1 MTDEVSRNERIKE
14 ASDYLRGTLAEGLR
28 DEITGAIVEDDQQL
42 VKFHGMYL
50 QDDRDLRAE
59 RGRKKMEKAFA
70 FMLRVRISGGV
81 LTPAQWLALDRVA
94 RDYGNGTM
102 RLTTRQTVQL
112 HGVIKSNLKT
122 TLKAIDRALLN
133 TIAACGDVNRNVMCN
148 PNPYQSGAHAAALDL
163 ARAISDHLEPHTGA
177 YREIWLD
184 GERLA
189 GGDEEGVEPIY
200 GKTYL
205 PRKFKI
211 AVAVPPSNDVDVFA
225 NDLGFIAIA
234 DDAGQVE
241 GWNVAA
247 GGGMGMTH
255 GEPDTYPRT
264 ADVLGFCQTRDA
276 VAVAEAVVTVQ
287 RDWGNRANRKHARL
301 KYTIEDRGLDAFRAE
316 VERRAGIKFA
326 PARPYGFTS
335 MGDRYGWSDGDDGRA
350 HLTVFVENGRVR
362 DAGPGAQQL
371 SALRRI
377 AELGVGDIRLTPNQ
391 NIIVANIP
399 AELRDEVA
407 HIAAENGL
415 LTPNS
420 GLRRNSMACVALPTC
435 GLALAES
442 ERYLPELIGALD
454 ERLAAHGLSTD
465 DIVIRMT
472 GCPNGCARP
481 YLAEIGLI
489 GKGPGRYNLYLGA
502 AFDGTRLSKLY
513 AEDLDHAGIV
523 ATLDPVFAA
532 YAKERRPDE
541 RFGEFT
547 IRAGFVAR
555 TGNGRDFHADT
566 GKGRAA

>member
-1 MTDEVSRNERIKE
+1 
-14 ASDYLRGTLAEGLR
+14 
-28 DEITGAIVEDDQQL
+28 
-42 VKFHGMYL
+42 
-50 QDDRDLRAE
+50 
-59 RGRKKMEKAFA
+59 
-70 FMLRVRISGGV
+70 
-81 LTPAQWLALDRVA
+81 
-94 RDYGNGTM
+94 
-102 RLTTRQTVQL
+102 
-112 HGVIKSNLKT
+112 
-122 TLKAIDRALLN
+122 
-133 TIAACGDVNRNVMCN
+133 
-148 PNPYQSGAHAAALDL
+148 
-163 ARAISDHLEPHTGA
+163 
-177 YREIWLD
+177 
-184 GERLA
+184 
-189 GGDEEGVEPIY
+189 
-200 GKTYL
+200 
-205 PRKFKI
+205 
-211 AVAVPPSNDVDVFA
+211 
-225 NDLGFIAIA
+225 
-234 DDAGQVE
+234 
-241 GWNVAA
+241 
-247 GGGMGMTH
+247 
-255 GEPDTYPRT
+255 
-264 ADVLGFCQTRDA
+264 
-276 VAVAEAVVTVQ
+276 VQ

-301 KYTIEDRGLDAFRAE
+301 KYTIEYRGLDAFRAE
-316 VERRAGIKFA
+316 VERRAGVKLE
-326 PARPYGFTS
+326 PARPHAFTS
-335 MGDRYGWSDGDDGRA
+335 MGDRYGWSNGDDGRA
-350 HLTVFVENGRVR
+350 HLTVFVENGRVQ

-391 NIIVANIP
+391 NIIIANVP

-407 HIAAENGL
+407 RIAAENGL

-442 ERYLPELIGALD
+442 ERYLPELIDALD
-454 ERLAAHGLSTD
+454 ERLTAHGLSTD

-481 YLAEIGLI
+481 YLAEIGLV